1 MCFCSENM
9 IQKYLTEWKAH
20 QQTHT
25 IHSEGY
31 SVRAA
36 TSALTFP
43 FCCKLWTESFLLGEK
58 KKRGKCRRKVL
69 RVELQR
75 GRRTFLSVSPTRR
88 QTDGYSQVVSNLSA
102 CAGLHRAR
110 LPHPFR
116 ELRGG
121 YLGCW
126 WRQLPG
132 KKPGRFEGG
141 CPIFFFSS
149 ASSSSSSS
157 SPFPSPVNFL
167 NTHAERVNA
176 RLRRG
181 KKVGRVHVKRARDR
195 VSRWWNICRPV
206 VHHYAPM
213 VRLRDSRLQLATT
226 SEPTVGA
233 PSPH

>member
-1 MCFCSENM
+1 MQKHGKAEKINNSPCVSAAKIWSRSTWLSEKHISKH
-9 IQKYLTEWKAH
+9 IQSIARAIVWELPLQRWLFL
-20 QQTHT
+20 
-25 IHSEGY
+25 
-31 SVRAA
+31 SVVNFEQSPSSWGR
-36 TSALTFP
+36 
-43 FCCKLWTESFLLGEK
+43 K
-58 KKRGKCRRKVL
+58 KGGKCRRKVL

-141 CPIFFFSS
+141 CPIFFF
-149 ASSSSSSS
+149 
-157 SPFPSPVNFL
+157 FL
-167 NTHAERVNA
+167 LL
-176 RLRRG
+176 LRR
-181 KKVGRVHVKRARDR
+181 
-195 VSRWWNICRPV
+195 PFL
-206 VHHYAPM
+206 P
-213 VRLRDSRLQLATT
+213 LLTF
-226 SEPTVGA
+226 
-233 PSPH
+233 